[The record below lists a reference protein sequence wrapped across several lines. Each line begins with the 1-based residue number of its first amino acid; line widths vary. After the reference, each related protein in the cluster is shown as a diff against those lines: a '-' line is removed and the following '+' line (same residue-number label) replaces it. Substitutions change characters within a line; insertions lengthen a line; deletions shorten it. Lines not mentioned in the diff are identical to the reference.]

1 MPGIFEFLFGSSD
14 KLRKTPT
21 MTGDQKNLLSQIL
34 SQVGGMGQ
42 VGGNYGLA
50 QQRLQEQLMGGDQAY
65 QAFAAPYLR
74 QFQEEIMP
82 QIAERFAGGGFGRGG
97 ALSSSSFAQALGT
110 AGAGLQE
117 RLAALGA
124 NQQQNAI
131 GSTLGQYNTLAGY
144 GLSAK
149 PFGTFTRGGN
159 QGILPFLGAG
169 LSSLTSGGYGGIAGL
184 LGMGGH

>member
-42 VGGNYGLA
+42 AGGNYRLA
-50 QQRLQEQLMGGDQAY
+50 QQRLQEQLMAGDQAY

-74 QFQEEIMP
+74 QFQEEIIP
-82 QIAERFAGGGFGRGG
+82 QIAERFAGGG
-97 ALSSSSFAQALGT
+97 ALSSSGFAQALGT

-117 RLAALGA
+117 KLAALGA

-169 LSSLTSGGYGGIAGL
+169 LSGLTSGGYGGIAGL